1 MILYIGMGF
10 IAANIMLFFLRREN
24 ACRARGERDETIIG
38 VNDDKPGLN
47 LKNGVYA
54 SVEEAYEIKSDN
66 SPH

>member
-1 MILYIGMGF
+1 MGF

-47 LKNGVYA
+47 PKNGVYA
-54 SVEEAYEIKSDN
+54 SVEEARADKGDKWSGYKYTL
-66 SPH
+66 